1 MRILGIVDTID
12 DIEKSAKVNTKC
24 KKLLTDN
31 IQKIQDIV
39 KISNLRVVER
49 EEGDC
54 YQFKGPESFFDKIIE
69 KNILNLKTETAINVQ
84 EVYNT

>member
-12 DIEKSAKVNTKC
+12 DTEMSAEVNTKC
-24 KKLLTDN
+24 KKLLTYN

-54 YQFKGPESFFDKIIE
+54 YQFKGPESFFNKMIE
-69 KNILNLKTETAINVQ
+69 ENILNLKTETAINVQ

>member
-1 MRILGIVDTID
+1 M
-12 DIEKSAKVNTKC
+12 
-24 KKLLTDN
+24 
-31 IQKIQDIV
+31 
-39 KISNLRVVER
+39 KISNLRVVEI
-49 EEGDC
+49 EEGDY